1 MARETADFSGGG
13 ALARDAAGA
22 ASTAADVRARG
33 AADLM
38 WQKVEDDLERI
49 DQIAPAAID
58 EDDDD

>member
-1 MARETADFSGGG
+1 MARETADITGGG

-22 ASTAADVRARG
+22 PPTVADVRARG

-49 DQIAPAAID
+49 DQIDQAAID

>member
-1 MARETADFSGGG
+1 MATETADFSGGG

-22 ASTAADVRARG
+22 APTAADVRARG

-38 WQKVEDDLERI
+38 WQKVEDDLEQIEQI
-49 DQIAPAAID
+49 DQAAID